1 MSADFVGC
9 PSSQQAC
16 EGQPGCWPVSSCL
29 FVGREKK
36 EIEAEGE
43 KANSNLTPHFGGKGG
58 MRIKEGAHPL
68 PF

>member
-1 MSADFVGC
+1 M
-9 PSSQQAC
+9 
-16 EGQPGCWPVSSCL
+16 
-29 FVGREKK
+29 GREKR

-58 MRIKEGAHPL
+58 MRVKEGARPL